1 MADRFLR
8 GGRSW
13 EEYHKFAYDA
23 PRRREKTIFQLIK
36 VIVKNPEDH
45 LYMYPEFETF
55 TSTVGYFSNIKETEK
70 GIQKIIDESRRN
82 HEMVYCFNVWE
93 FPIGRVSDFNV
104 WMNRPF
110 IREYLYDENGEL
122 VHRSLASCVEQDEL
136 TPYGNFIGRPKELL
150 KFKEG
155 DYVEVRDEIN
165 DKAYLAILIATPQS
179 DEEIYNRWYIKEPKN
194 KIIRGY
200 YSASDDLFWIIK
212 GTDPLDVDDVPL
224 CTVMKARF
232 AIPEWIKKRFELYLK
247 LDKRLESE
255 YIKRDKLKKEIWKKM
270 DNNLYRQIYD
280 WTYRD

>member
-13 EEYHKFAYDA
+13 EEYHKFAFDA

-45 LYMYPEFETF
+45 INMYPEFETF
-55 TSTVGYFSNIKETEK
+55 TATIGYFSNIKETEK
-70 GIQKIIDESRRN
+70 GIQKSIEESRRIE
-82 HEMVYCFNVWE
+82 EMVYCFNVWE
-93 FPIGRVSDFNV
+93 FPVGRVSDFVV

-122 VHRSLASCVEQDEL
+122 VHKSLASCVEQDEL
-136 TPYGNFIGRPKELL
+136 TPYGNFIGRPKELM

-155 DYVEVRDEIN
+155 DYVEVRDERN
-165 DKAYLAILIATPQS
+165 DKVYLAILSANPQS
-179 DEEIYNRWYIKEPKN
+179 DEEIYNRWYVKEPKN
-194 KIIRGY
+194 KLIHGY

-212 GTDPLDVDDVPL
+212 GQSQGDWDSVPL

-232 AIPEWIKKRFELYLK
+232 PIPSWIKRRYEYFREL
-247 LDKRLESE
+247 DRREE
-255 YIKRDKLKKEIWKKM
+255 QDWQKRDELSKIHRENIEGRSFKEIYQKG
-270 DNNLYRQIYD
+270 
-280 WTYRD
+280 